1 MSKVTLI
8 IFSLIIV
15 IMGVLGLTGMEMAT
29 EPSWHAWLKIIIGVI
44 GLIIGFADKGK
55 KTTA

>member
-15 IMGVLGLTGMEMAT
+15 VMGILGLTNMDWAT
-29 EPSWHAWLKIIIGVI
+29 DPSWYAWLKIVIGVI

-55 KTTA
+55 TAT